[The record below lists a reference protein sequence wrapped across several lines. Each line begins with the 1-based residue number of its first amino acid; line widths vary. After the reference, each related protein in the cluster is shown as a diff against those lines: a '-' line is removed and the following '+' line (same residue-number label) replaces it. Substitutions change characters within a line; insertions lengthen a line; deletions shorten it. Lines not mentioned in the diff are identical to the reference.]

1 MSALT
6 SEELRVKADELG
18 IKYTS
23 KTSDDTLLAKIEKA
37 EKELE
42 EKEKQT
48 KVKESVKSRLLK
60 RRVKVIP
67 LNPNELHMKAK
78 FFCIMNSTSTEKVA
92 VPFNTPW
99 FLSDQMI
106 EHIKAQRYLFVP
118 SNLTRSG
125 LGTADKNVNKEQREA
140 YSIVE
145 LGPISEEEFNNMK
158 KDKMLRDSANEGK

>member
-18 IKYTS
+18 IKYTN

-48 KVKESVKSRLLK
+48 QAKENVKSKLLK
-60 RRVKVIP
+60 RRVKVVP

-92 VPFNTPW
+92 VPFNTAW

-106 EHIKAQRYLFVP
+106 EHIKAQKYAFIP
-118 SNLTRSG
+118 SNISNSG
-125 LGTADKNVNKEQREA
+125 LGTAEKSVTKEQRDA
-140 YSIVE
+140 YTVVE

>member
-1 MSALT
+1 MSAVT

-18 IKYTS
+18 IRYTS

-42 EKEKQT
+42 EKKKQT
-48 KVKESVKSRLLK
+48 KEKEATQSRLLK

-78 FFCIMNSTSTEKVA
+78 FFCIMNSSSTEKVA
-92 VPFNTPW
+92 VPFSTPW
-99 FLSDQMI
+99 FLSNQMI
-106 EHIKAQRYLFVP
+106 EHIKSQRYLFIP
-118 SNLTRSG
+118 SNLTKSG
-125 LGTADKNVNKEQREA
+125 LGTAEKSVDKELREA

-145 LGPISEEEFNNMK
+145 LGPITEEEFNNMK